1 MKDEK
6 LSVDALL
13 IVVFALCF
21 VLLAIEIYVNYFEYF
36 GERGLAND
44 YVTQFILRILKMI
57 DVQENPVLLRVGC
70 LIATTLAAFGFSV
83 KRKPEEESRQMV
95 YISVTFISALLFV
108 LIAAFKSQIYVYVFI
123 SFVSYSVFVAA
134 FIQARRHLKYYGS
147 TDEFN
152 DKNQEFK
159 QGNDVKSNPYSVNFR
174 SDKGTI
180 NVVNPFRATMV
191 LGTPGSG
198 KSYSVIEEYIRQH
211 IQKKFTMMVY
221 DFKFPSLA
229 NETLAFFEYY
239 KGVYD
244 ITPKF
249 TVISLDDL
257 DQSNFTNPI
266 APRLIRKAADAI
278 EASQTVLYNLN
289 KEWITKKDF
298 FAQSAISY
306 FACCIYFLK
315 IYEGGKY
322 CTLPHAISL
331 ASCPDEDVFKVFQ
344 QYPELKFFMTPF
356 ADALAKGAYEQLS
369 GQTASA
375 RIPLSQLATKELFW
389 VMGNN
394 VYPEMN
400 VSLDI
405 NNPES
410 PTIFILANSPSTQTT
425 NSPALGLVATQML
438 KEINR
443 QGKQPCSVII
453 DELPTMYFMGLD
465 NLIAT
470 ARSNKISTTI
480 GMQDLEQL
488 KRDYGDKVAETI
500 FNIVGNIFSGS
511 VRSGTA
517 TKLQEIFGKKKQKL
531 KNVSVDTGSTSYSI
545 NESMD
550 FVIPVSTISQ
560 LSQGEFVGVVAD
572 NFGEEIERKIF
583 RGKIKVDKRT
593 DQIKTPMPTI
603 IEKSELEGL
612 VDGNFQRIVD
622 EIDILIAYELEQITI
637 AQEATQAKK
646 PNVAPVAEAAP
657 VTTQDHRSE
666 PNIDL
671 TKRPVSEA
679 INEGAEN
686 APPIKEETIV
696 SNVEVQKNDSNDQ

>member
-6 LSVDALL
+6 LSIDGLL
-13 IVVFALCF
+13 ILAFIICFGMMLSETYVSYYDFFAEKGLVHEGINNF
-21 VLLAIEIYVNYFEYF
+21 VSFIINYVDIREF
-36 GERGLAND
+36 
-44 YVTQFILRILKMI
+44 
-57 DVQENPVLLRVGC
+57 PVLLRLSCMLIIAFAC
-70 LIATTLAAFGFSV
+70 LGFKV
-83 KRKPEEESRQMV
+83 KKKPEEDDKQN
-95 YISVTFISALLFV
+95 IFIIITFVCLLVFIIIPVLHAHLFV
-108 LIAAFKSQIYVYVFI
+108 NGVLSFLSFSGFI
-123 SFVSYSVFVAA
+123 GSFIRV
-134 FIQARRHLKYYGS
+134 RRHFKYFGS
-147 TDEFN
+147 EDEFN
-152 DKNQEFK
+152 DKNQIFK
-159 QGNDVKSNPYSVNFR
+159 QEKGVKTNPYSVNFKT
-174 SDKGTI
+174 DNGTV

-211 IQKKFTMMVY
+211 IQKQFTMMVY
-221 DFKFPSLA
+221 DFKYPSLA
-229 NETLAFFEYY
+229 KETLAFFEYY
-239 KGVYD
+239 KEAYD

-249 TVISLDDL
+249 TVVSLDDL
-257 DQSNFTNPI
+257 EQSNFVNPI
-266 APRLIRKAADAI
+266 SPNLIRKAADAI
-278 EASQTVLYNLN
+278 EASQTVLFNLN

-315 IYEGGKY
+315 IYENGKY

-331 ASCPDEDVFKVFQ
+331 ASCPDENVFKVFQ
-344 QYPELKFFMTPF
+344 NYPELKFFMTPF
-356 ADALAKGAYEQLS
+356 ADALAKEAFEQLA

-400 VSLDI
+400 VSLAI
-405 NNPES
+405 NDPEA
-410 PTIFILANSPSTQTT
+410 PTIFILANSPTTQTT
-425 NSPALGLVATQML
+425 NSPALGLISTQIL
-438 KEINR
+438 KEINK

-488 KRDYGDKVAETI
+488 KRDYGDKIAETI

-531 KNVSVDTGSTSYSI
+531 KNVSVDTSSTSYTI
-545 NESMD
+545 NESLD
-550 FVIPVSTISQ
+550 FAIPVSTISQ
-560 LSQGEFVGVVAD
+560 LSQGEFVGIVAD

-593 DQIKTPMPTI
+593 DQVKSPMPTV
-603 IEKSELEGL
+603 IEESELVGL
-612 VDGNFQRIVD
+612 VDGNFKRIVD
-622 EIDILIAYELEQITI
+622 EIDILLAFELDAI
-637 AQEATQAKK
+637 AKK
-646 PNVAPVAEAAP
+646 AEAAKKDGAAP
-657 VTTQDHRSE
+657 VDQKLATAEAGASTKENVTT
-666 PNIDL
+666 
-671 TKRPVSEA
+671 T
-679 INEGAEN
+679 NEKTGTDG
-686 APPIKEETIV
+686 K
-696 SNVEVQKNDSNDQ
+696 

>member
-6 LSVDALL
+6 LSIDVLF
-13 IVVFALCF
+13 IMVFVTCF
-21 VLLAIEIYVNYFEYF
+21 LFILGEMYVNYYTFLFQKGIEI
-36 GERGLAND
+36 RQ
-44 YVTQFILRILKMI
+44 VTTVLLKI
-57 DVQENPVLLRVGC
+57 VKVVPFDENPVLMRVII
-70 LIATTLAAFGFSV
+70 LLVVSFISLGFKV
-83 KRKPEEESRQMV
+83 KKKPEEDNKQNKYVLFVALFSLIFI
-95 YISVTFISALLFV
+95 ISPLLIGQLYLYFGITFISFTGFMA
-108 LIAAFKSQIYVYVFI
+108 
-123 SFVSYSVFVAA
+123 SY
-134 FIQARRHLKYYGS
+134 IRLRRHFRYFGS
-147 TDEFN
+147 KDEFN
-152 DKNQEFK
+152 EKNQEFK
-159 QGNDVKSNPYSVNFR
+159 QGNSVQENPYSVNFKT
-174 SDKGTI
+174 DKGTV

-211 IQKKFTMMVY
+211 IQKQFTMMVY
-221 DFKFPSLA
+221 DFKYPSLA
-229 NETLAFFEYY
+229 KETHAFFNYY
-239 KGVYD
+239 KALYN
-244 ITPKF
+244 IEPKF

-257 DQSNFTNPI
+257 SESNFVNPI
-266 APRLIRKAADAI
+266 NPTLIRKAADAI

-315 IYEGGKY
+315 IYEEGKY
-322 CTLPHAISL
+322 CTLPHAIAL
-331 ASCPDEDVFKVFQ
+331 ASCPDEQVFKIFVN
-344 QYPELKFFMTPF
+344 YPELKFFMTPF
-356 ADALAKGAYEQLS
+356 ADALAKEAYEQLA

-405 NNPES
+405 NNPEA
-410 PTIFILANSPSTQTT
+410 PTIFILANSPTTQTT
-425 NSPALGLVATQML
+425 NSPALGLVATQLL
-438 KEINR
+438 KEINK

-488 KRDYGDKVAETI
+488 KRDYGDKIAETI

-531 KNVSVDTGSTSYSI
+531 KNVSVDTGSTSYTI
-545 NESMD
+545 NESLE

-572 NFGEEIERKIF
+572 NFGEEINRKIF
-583 RGKIKVDKRT
+583 RGKIKVDKRV
-593 DQIKTPMPTI
+593 DQIVKPMPTI
-603 IEKSELEGL
+603 IPEESLDDL
-612 VDGNFQRIVD
+612 VEGNFKRIVD
-622 EIDILIAYELEQITI
+622 EIDILVTYELNAIYEEENK
-637 AQEATQAKK
+637 AAESASDLEDAK
-646 PNVAPVAEAAP
+646 ADFFSLE
-657 VTTQDHRSE
+657 
-666 PNIDL
+666 
-671 TKRPVSEA
+671 TKE
-679 INEGAEN
+679 
-686 APPIKEETIV
+686 
-696 SNVEVQKNDSNDQ
+696 DQV

>member
-1 MKDEK
+1 MKNEK
-6 LSVDALL
+6 FSIDIL
-13 IVVFALCF
+13 IVLTICMCF
-21 VLLAIEIYVNYFEYF
+21 GAIAAQMYVSYYEFLLSN
-36 GERGLAND
+36 GLAND
-44 YVTQFILRILKMI
+44 YLSNVLYKLTQIYPFHRNPVILRFTC
-57 DVQENPVLLRVGC
+57 C
-70 LIATTLAAFGFSV
+70 LIIGFASLGFQI
-83 KRKPEEESRQMV
+83 KRKPEEDNKQTL
-95 YISVTFISALLFV
+95 YIIV
-108 LIAAFKSQIYVYVFI
+108 LCASLIVFI
-123 SFVSYSVFVAA
+123 LVPLVPMHLYLNLAFSFVSFNGFFYSYMQLRKQFSY
-134 FIQARRHLKYYGS
+134 FGHK
-147 TDEFN
+147 DEFN
-152 DKNQEFK
+152 EKNQIFK
-159 QGNDVKSNPYSVNFR
+159 QETLVKTNPYSVNFTTEN
-174 SDKGTI
+174 GVI

-211 IQKKFTMMVY
+211 IQKQFTMMVY

-229 NETLAFFEYY
+229 NETYAFFEYY
-239 KGVYD
+239 KHNYK
-244 ITPKF
+244 IEPKF
-249 TVISLDDL
+249 TVVSLDDL
-257 DQSNFTNPI
+257 SQSDFVNPI
-266 APRLIRKAADAI
+266 SPNLIRKAADAI

-315 IYEGGKY
+315 IYEDGKY
-322 CTLPHAISL
+322 CTLPHAITL
-331 ASCPDEDVFKVFQ
+331 ASCPDEDVFKIFKN
-344 QYPELKFFMTPF
+344 YPELKFFMTPF
-356 ADALAKGAYEQLS
+356 ADALAKEAYEQLA

-394 VYPEMN
+394 VYPERN

-405 NNPES
+405 NNPKT

-438 KEINR
+438 KEINK
-443 QGKQPCSVII
+443 QGQQPCSVLI

-488 KRDYGDKVAETI
+488 KRDYGDKIAETI

-531 KNVSVDTGSTSYSI
+531 KNVSVDTQTTSYSI
-545 NESMD
+545 NESLE

-560 LSQGEFVGVVAD
+560 LSQGEFVGVVSD
-572 NFGEEIERKIF
+572 NFGEEINRKIF
-583 RGKIKVDKRT
+583 RGKIKVPAQRT
-593 DQIKTPMPTI
+593 DQIKKPIPTTI
-603 IEKSELEGL
+603 PEEALKGL
-612 VDGNFQRIVD
+612 VEGNFNRIIQ
-622 EIDILIAYELEQITI
+622 EIDILVNYELDEIYDREQEQK
-637 AQEATQAKK
+637 AQYEAGQA
-646 PNVAPVAEAAP
+646 NDE
-657 VTTQDHRSE
+657 
-666 PNIDL
+666 NIES
-671 TKRPVSEA
+671 K
-679 INEGAEN
+679 I
-686 APPIKEETIV
+686 ET
-696 SNVEVQKNDSNDQ
+696 S

>member
-1 MKDEK
+1 MKNEK
-6 LSVDALL
+6 FSVDLL
-13 IVVFALCF
+13 IIIVFAICF
-21 VLLAIEIYVNYFEYF
+21 LVLISEIYINYYDFLLTNNF
-36 GERGLAND
+36 ANKNI
-44 YVTQFILRILKMI
+44 TELMLKMTTI
-57 DVQENPVLLRVGC
+57 YPFHENPILVRLACALT
-70 LIATTLAAFGFSV
+70 IAFASLGFQI
-83 KRKPEEESRQMV
+83 KIKPEEGNKQTLYAILV
-95 YISVTFISALLFV
+95 FVFLGGFILTPLFNVHLYLNLVFTFTFFTGFFWTFINLRKHFNY
-108 LIAAFKSQIYVYVFI
+108 FG
-123 SFVSYSVFVAA
+123 
-134 FIQARRHLKYYGS
+134 HD
-147 TDEFN
+147 DEFN
-152 DKNQEFK
+152 EKNQVFK
-159 QGNDVKSNPYSVNFR
+159 QESIVKTNPYSVNFKT
-174 SDKGTI
+174 DNGTI

-211 IQKKFTMMVY
+211 IQKQFTMMVY
-221 DFKFPSLA
+221 DFKYPSLA
-229 NETLAFFEYY
+229 KETYAFFEYY
-239 KGVYD
+239 KKGYK
-244 ITPKF
+244 IEPKF
-249 TVISLDDL
+249 TVVSLDDL
-257 DQSNFTNPI
+257 AQSSFVNPI
-266 APRLIRKAADAI
+266 SPNLIRKAADAI

-315 IYEGGKY
+315 IYEEGKY

-331 ASCPDEDVFKVFQ
+331 ASCPDEDVFKIFKG
-344 QYPELKFFMTPF
+344 YPELKFFMTPF
-356 ADALAKGAYEQLS
+356 ADALAKEAYEQLA

-410 PTIFILANSPSTQTT
+410 PTIFVLANSPLTQTT
-425 NSPALGLVATQML
+425 NSPALGLVATQLL
-438 KEINR
+438 KEINK
-443 QGKQPCSVII
+443 QNQQPCSVLI

-488 KRDYGDKVAETI
+488 KRDYGDKIAETI

-517 TKLQEIFGKKKQKL
+517 TKLQDIFGKKKQKL
-531 KNVSVDTGSTSYSI
+531 KNVSVDTSTTSYTI
-545 NESMD
+545 NESLE

-572 NFGEEIERKIF
+572 NFGEEINRKIF
-583 RGKIKVDKRT
+583 RGKIKVDSERK
-593 DQIKTPMPTI
+593 DQIKKDIPILIP
-603 IEKSELEGL
+603 EESLDGL
-612 VDGNFQRIVD
+612 VEGNFKRIVE
-622 EIDILIAYELEQITI
+622 EIDILVSYELDAIFEREEAQKAQQGGVEQINV
-637 AQEATQAKK
+637 QETQQVLEETDEQDIQAKI
-646 PNVAPVAEAAP
+646 ES
-657 VTTQDHRSE
+657 D
-666 PNIDL
+666 
-671 TKRPVSEA
+671 
-679 INEGAEN
+679 
-686 APPIKEETIV
+686 
-696 SNVEVQKNDSNDQ
+696 